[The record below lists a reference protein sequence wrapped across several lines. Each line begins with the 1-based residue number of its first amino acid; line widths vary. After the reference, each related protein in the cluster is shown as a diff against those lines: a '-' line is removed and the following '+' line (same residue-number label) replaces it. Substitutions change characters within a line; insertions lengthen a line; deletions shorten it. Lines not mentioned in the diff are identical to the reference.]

1 MLQSCSAAWS
11 PSSGL
16 VVAERNWRGPGFR
29 VVGVRRVDA
38 QTGGAVSVRSALLGV
53 LFDQVWQAVTR
64 SLFRTQARQRRVG
77 ELYQAN
83 DVNPLAGCS
92 WQLARAVISQ
102 LILALGSRRGRTF
115 AIGLPAR
122 A

>member
-53 LFDQVWQAVTR
+53 LFDQVWQA
-64 SLFRTQARQRRVG
+64 
-77 ELYQAN
+77 LYQAN

-102 LILALGSRRGRTF
+102 LVLALGSRRGRTF